1 VKQPGDQG
9 IAKRRLNRPSAGFAI
24 AESPTGPQS
33 SGNKRPITS
42 GGRPPERAEYQPP
55 NFVSDQEP
63 KFGRYP
69 LLEALLE
76 EKGLSLQ
83 GTYTNRDVANI
94 FIVSVRTIQEWVRNS
109 KIRARDL
116 PGRARF
122 LSEDLEELLVSSR
135 KSSRRGEGEE

>member
-1 VKQPGDQG
+1 MTD
-9 IAKRRLNRPSAGFAI
+9 LRPRFS
-24 AESPTGPQS
+24 
-33 SGNKRPITS
+33 K
-42 GGRPPERAEYQPP
+42 
-55 NFVSDQEP
+55 
-63 KFGRYP
+63 YP

-76 EKGLSLQ
+76 QKGLSLQ

-94 FIVSVRTIQEWVRNS
+94 FIVSVRTIQEWVRSN

-122 LSEDLEELLVSSR
+122 LSEDLEELLVNSR